1 MPKKKIIV
9 RNRVTLQVAILDCSE
24 PAVHS
29 HLFQIFFQ
37 KILVEESL
45 FWSNDRQAIQS
56 CDYILK

>member
-29 HLFQIFFQ
+29 HLFSNIFPENTGRRVL
-37 KILVEESL
+37 ILV
-45 FWSNDRQAIQS
+45 
-56 CDYILK
+56 K